1 MLWWRERVRKNS
13 ISHCFCL
20 GKEKPGHVHSMNKVT
35 EAVFYTPSVIPLLFS
50 PSSNWSPLN
59 IILFHSFLHLLFSK
73 THTCPQS
80 TYAIILQLC
89 SLSTFYPANSSFI
102 QHPACLP
109 ACLIFLVFMSFFF
122 FYRKQINPYI
132 DIEISKLR
140 NLLGFGVGFGFFF
153 NFLILFK

>member
-1 MLWWRERVRKNS
+1 MLWWREWVRKNS

-20 GKEKPGHVHSMNKVT
+20 GKEKHGHVHSMNEVT
-35 EAVFYTPSVIPLLFS
+35 KAIFYTPSVIPLLFS
-50 PSSNWSPLN
+50 PSSNFSPLN

-80 TYAIILQLC
+80 TYTIILQLH
-89 SLSTFYPANSSFI
+89 SLSMFYPANSSSI

-109 ACLIFLVFMSFFF
+109 ACLIFFLFMSFF

-132 DIEISKLR
+132 DIEISKVR
-140 NLLGFGVGFGFFF
+140 NLLGFGMGFGVFF
-153 NFLILFK
+153 